1 MPVMHTKRATENN
14 NGGKESSGDKHV
26 PNLVAIERKT
36 NHLEALMNHHKHV
49 TLFQSRRQNFDT
61 INDVYRKTLQPALAL
76 EVTKADKR
84 EEGIIR
90 SFDSN
95 SGEYTRLAAE
105 LASSRVSEL
114 GYIEKEIDSWDLSDL
129 TRAEHYLQ
137 EIQKLKQ
144 RILDE
149 RAERMKQD
157 ELVVERI
164 VQTRKMLEKD
174 IFLTC

>member
-1 MPVMHTKRATENN
+1 MDPKRVTEINN
-14 NGGKESSGDKHV
+14 REEESSGDKHLP

-61 INDVYRKTLQPALAL
+61 INDIYRKTLQPALAL
-76 EVTKADKR
+76 EITKADKR
-84 EEGIIR
+84 EDGMIR
-90 SFDSN
+90 RFDSN

-105 LASSRVSEL
+105 LASSRVCEL
-114 GYIEKEIDSWDLSDL
+114 GYIEKEIDSWDLSDM
-129 TRAEHYLQ
+129 TRAEHYLR

-149 RAERMKQD
+149 RSERMKQD